1 MKKAVIDLL
10 VLLTFMTGLASA
22 PAGEVGRIPT
32 PNTTALEMTQMMGN
46 GINLGNS
53 METNGRVTLGTSADV
68 SAYETYWGQ
77 PVTTEPMIA
86 GMKESGFDSIRI
98 PIAWTN
104 MMDYEKGDYTIK
116 EPLMARVQQLVDW
129 SLENDMFVII
139 NAHWDGGWW
148 GKFGSATPA
157 TREEALKMYKAMWT
171 QIATRFKDYDGR
183 LIFEGAN
190 EELGDRLNDTDV
202 CPDSGALS
210 EDECYTTAH
219 MINQTFVDLI
229 RSTGGNNTWR
239 FLLIAGYDTDIE
251 KTCDERYIMPTDSAK
266 DKLLISVHYYT
277 PWNYCGTTSGAGW
290 GTIADYEEQN
300 RLLGMMKKFTDQG
313 YGVIIGETAV
323 LLKDDGSLKVN
334 SYEFTEGILNNCD
347 YYNYVPMLWDQSA
360 YFVRKEL
367 RFSDEDILELFQSR
381 SWDGMSEYSYEAQS
395 AAAKALLDKRLA
407 EAPEMLEGQVD
418 LDTVDYGMA
427 WIMFASDN
435 WGAVYCTSD
444 TYDPTSKSD
453 SIQATD
459 AEIHGSGTYTVK
471 LDFTKNY
478 SHNSFSTGIAFSA
491 LAIGNGERLF
501 PGYAVDITEVK
512 INGEPVKLLGNPYTT
527 SDDGRTTRVNLYN
540 SWVSGVP
547 GGVRTPD
554 GKTDGCSPILLDQ
567 ALMGHVETLEITFNY
582 GPAGK

>member
-104 MMDYEKGDYTIK
+104 MMDYEEGDYTIK
-116 EPLMARVQQLVDW
+116 ESLMARVQQLVDW

-239 FLLIAGYDTDIE
+239 FLLIAGYDTDIG

-266 DKLLISVHYYT
+266 DKLLM
-277 PWNYCGTTSGAGW
+277 A
-290 GTIADYEEQN
+290 A
-300 RLLGMMKKFTDQG
+300 
-313 YGVIIGETAV
+313 
-323 LLKDDGSLKVN
+323 
-334 SYEFTEGILNNCD
+334 IL
-347 YYNYVPMLWDQSA
+347 PL
-360 YFVRKEL
+360 
-367 RFSDEDILELFQSR
+367 
-381 SWDGMSEYSYEAQS
+381 
-395 AAAKALLDKRLA
+395 
-407 EAPEMLEGQVD
+407 
-418 LDTVDYGMA
+418 
-427 WIMFASDN
+427 
-435 WGAVYCTSD
+435 
-444 TYDPTSKSD
+444 
-453 SIQATD
+453 
-459 AEIHGSGTYTVK
+459 
-471 LDFTKNY
+471 
-478 SHNSFSTGIAFSA
+478 
-491 LAIGNGERLF
+491 
-501 PGYAVDITEVK
+501 
-512 INGEPVKLLGNPYTT
+512 
-527 SDDGRTTRVNLYN
+527 
-540 SWVSGVP
+540 
-547 GGVRTPD
+547 
-554 GKTDGCSPILLDQ
+554 
-567 ALMGHVETLEITFNY
+567 
-582 GPAGK
+582 

>member
-323 LLKDDGSLKVN
+323 LPKDDGSLKVN

-459 AEIHGSGTYTVK
+459 VEIHGPGTYTVK
-471 LDFTKNY
+471 LDFTQNY

-512 INGEPVKLLGNPYTT
+512 INGEPVKLLGKPYTA
-527 SDDGRTTRVNLYN
+527 SDDGKTTRVNLFN
-540 SWVSGVP
+540 NWISEVP

>member
-116 EPLMARVQQLVDW
+116 ESLMARVQQLVDW

-323 LLKDDGSLKVN
+323 LPKDDGSLKVN

-367 RFSDEDILELFQSR
+367 RFSDDNILELFQSR
-381 SWDGMSEYSYEAQS
+381 SWDGMSEYSYEEQS

-459 AEIHGSGTYTVK
+459 VEIHGPGTYTVK
-471 LDFTKNY
+471 LDFTQNY

-512 INGEPVKLLGNPYTT
+512 INGEPVKLLGKPYTA
-527 SDDGRTTRVNLYN
+527 SDDGKTTRVNLFN
-540 SWVSGVP
+540 NWISEVP